1 MRVVKYLFL
10 PILGVLAVFSC
21 SQSKEKKSASSEVEH
36 YYSYTFNNGSD
47 SLEVEV
53 KNTPQKPALFS
64 QFMTEMFLELGLG
77 DQIVI
82 GTSEGNIHPKFKEQY
97 DKIPTKL
104 LGHHSIFSKEEFLL
118 TGVDFVSGWD
128 DAIRAETTGTA
139 RELLANGIY
148 PFSVKSIRDGETL
161 ETLYEDFT
169 ILGKIFKIED
179 KAEKIIT
186 DLKSKLAQAEK
197 DFVKVPDSE
206 KKKIMVCSTIDSGIY
221 VAGGFSTD
229 LINRAGGKNIYE
241 EIRADHEMVS
251 FESLVHR
258 NPDYILIAH
267 LEGEDPFEEK
277 VKILKNH
284 PALKNLP
291 AIKNNQI
298 IPITLEDISPG
309 IRNIDFIIMLNKLM
323 YER

>member
-64 QFMTEMFLELGLG
+64 QFMTEMLLELDLG

-161 ETLYEDFT
+161 ETLYKDFET
-169 ILGKIFKIED
+169 LGKIFKVED
-179 KAEKIIT
+179 RAKKIIT
-186 DLKSKLAQAEK
+186 DLKNKLANAEK
-197 DFVKVPDSE
+197 DFVKVSDAE
-206 KKKIMVCSTIDSGIY
+206 KKKIMICSSIDSGIY

-229 LINRAGGKNIYE
+229 LIKRAGGKNIYE

-267 LEGEDPFEEK
+267 LEGEEPFEEK